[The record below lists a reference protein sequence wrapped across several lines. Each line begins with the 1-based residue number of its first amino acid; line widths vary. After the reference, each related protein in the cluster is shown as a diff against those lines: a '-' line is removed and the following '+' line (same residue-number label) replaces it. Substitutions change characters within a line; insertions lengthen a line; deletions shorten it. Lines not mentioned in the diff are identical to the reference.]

1 MAGQAEKGTG
11 KSGRKALWATVA
23 VIAIAG
29 AGMAG
34 YKNVLEKSISEHI
47 AERGGKA
54 GSVSVDFLGRVHLRD
69 VTLPLKNGS
78 DVHVAAVDGRPKI
91 LFLNGML
98 ELSGLDVEMELG
110 KISVPHASVE
120 EANFDRGTLAEM
132 FGDKS
137 DLRLSERIGRFAA
150 KRVSAPEVTVTQA
163 IAGAEQKTVYRNV
176 ALEDIADGRIARYS
190 AGADF
195 EFIIDVPNGEGS
207 TKKKRAAGSIG
218 AVTGEEID
226 AAYVA
231 RLYTEKA
238 GPDDKEAKPLYGPFS
253 IKDLAFSDGQSSF
266 SYDEVRSS
274 GFSIRMPAAP
284 LLDTLDELKSVTN
297 PDDLP
302 PAERQAFFTRV
313 LSIVDMIGKGDI
325 EMLGLRIDA
334 PAKDGTGDGDRIKLA
349 IDRIGL
355 QLDGRK
361 LDGAVH
367 GVAMGEGADY
377 VKLGEASITGFSWG
391 PTMEALTKLVGLDEQ
406 QRDTFPFTTLLPE
419 FGTVR
424 FAGLDV
430 DLPNPDKD
438 AGAIGAEESDAAQSA
453 TGGTDASAS
462 DVPSSEQTPGVDQ
475 ADGAKQTTEAAN
487 SAVTSS
493 APERIRFTLKSYEL
507 ALAKPY
513 NGIPTDIRIS
523 YEDLSVPMPADVEDE
538 AFTQLRQ
545 LGLDQ
550 LVFSSNTEAAWDEAN
565 QNLVIKD
572 ISLSGKD
579 LGSFSLSGLMG
590 GFTKQFFSG
599 DKAMTQVAL
608 FGLTAREVKLKIED
622 NGLIAKGIKAYA
634 EQNGMTED
642 DVRSTLAMTA
652 TAMLQ
657 QFAAAEPKL
666 QNVADTFSSFIAKPG
681 TFTLTLKSKAENGIG
696 AFDLVA
702 ASQNPV
708 LLLDKID
715 VEATAR

>member
-29 AGMAG
+29 AGAG
-34 YKNVLEKSISEHI
+34 YKNVLETSISEHI

-69 VTLPLKNGS
+69 VTLPLKNGA

-98 ELSGLDVEMELG
+98 ELSGLDVEMEPG

-120 EANFDRGTLAEM
+120 GANFDRGTLAEI
-132 FGDKS
+132 FGDQS
-137 DLRLSERIGRFAA
+137 ALPLSERIGRFAA
-150 KRVSAPEVTVTQA
+150 KRVSASEVTVTQA
-163 IAGAEQKTVYRNV
+163 IAGAEQKTVYKNV
-176 ALEDIADGRIARYS
+176 ALEDIADGRVARYS

-195 EFIIDVPNGEGS
+195 EFIIDIPDGEGG
-207 TKKKRAAGSIG
+207 TRKKRTAGSIG
-218 AVTGEEID
+218 AVTGEGID

-238 GPDDKEAKPLYGPFS
+238 GPDDKEAKSLYGPFS
-253 IKDLAFSDGQSSF
+253 VKDLAFSDGQASF
-266 SYDEVRSS
+266 SYDEVRSN

-284 LLDTLDELKSVTN
+284 LLDMLDELKSVTN
-297 PDDLP
+297 PDDMP

-334 PAKDGTGDGDRIKLA
+334 PAKNGTGEGNKIKLA

-377 VKLGEASITGFSWG
+377 VKLDEASITGFSWG
-391 PTMEALTKLVGLDEQ
+391 PTMEALTKLAGLDEQ
-406 QRDTFPFTTLLPE
+406 QLDSFPLTTLLPE

-430 DLPNPDKD
+430 DLPNPDKEV
-438 AGAIGAEESDAAQSA
+438 GATDAEESDAAQSA
-453 TGGTDASAS
+453 TGETDA
-462 DVPSSEQTPGVDQ
+462 PSSELRSGIDQ
-475 ADGAKQTTEAAN
+475 SDGANEQTSAPAK
-487 SAVTSS
+487 SAVAAS
-493 APERIRFTLKSYEL
+493 APERIRFALKSYEL

-523 YEDLSVPMPADVEDE
+523 YEDLRVPMPAVGDE
-538 AFTQLRQ
+538 AFTQLRK
-545 LGLDQ
+545 LGFDQ

-579 LGSFSLSGLMG
+579 LGRFSLSGLMG

-652 TAMLQ
+652 TATLQ

-666 QNVADTFSSFIAKPG
+666 QNVAEAFSSFIAKPG

-702 ASQNPV
+702 ASQNPL